1 MANVAWNE
9 YIERIREG
17 TDFPSLIERL
27 VELPRRPSGGQA
39 VMAKSNPFRDEKT
52 PSLAVYHDHAF
63 DFGSGQPYDA
73 FDVAQK
79 LWNCSFIE
87 AAERLAHK
95 IGIERPTRK
104 LTPEERAQ
112 AERQRR
118 SYELLGLARDYY
130 ALRMEGEDGRQV
142 RDYAHD
148 RGFDDQVIGKEKLG
162 ASGGLGAH
170 FLAAG
175 VDIEDAIQAGLL
187 VRSDDGHIYDA
198 IPAGYLVFPYHLG
211 GKVRF
216 LSGRIADP
224 EAPGDKKVRNIR
236 NNGHTPKIP
245 YLNSVYTAQAEK
257 VVVVE
262 GATDAVTLAQWR
274 IPALALAGSTMD
286 DRLVERLQDH
296 ALVYLC
302 LDNDETGHAAAAR
315 AADRI
320 GPMTQVIAL
329 PNHDVNE
336 FCQDGHDDAE
346 FRQAMGDARTW
357 IDVRIEQIE
366 ALHGLERDWAMPE
379 LFGMLVK
386 LDPWAQ
392 ARYRTALHK
401 QLKLS
406 YADIKRY
413 MQLVQE
419 TDAEDEV
426 IAGARY
432 VVKDGHVCRWTPNG
446 LEALGNFS
454 AEVAEEIIED
464 DGQDTRR
471 KLVISGTHT
480 GGKPF
485 PTAVVDAKDFS
496 SMGWVIDQWGIGA
509 NIYAGVRT
517 REHLRSAIQTLS
529 SDGVKQRWV
538 YTHTGWRKIDGEL
551 VYLTHDSAL
560 GAGNVEI
567 TLTRPELQMYQLPV
581 DPGNVAEAVRLS
593 LSFLD
598 VAPRRVT
605 WPLWA
610 AMYLA
615 PLASIRDPDFIV
627 WLYGTTGS
635 LKSSITA
642 LALNHYGP
650 DFDYNRLPAS
660 WEDTITTLEKK
671 AFTIKDAP
679 LVIDDFAPQSTTA
692 GANELERRA
701 SRALRNMANRTSRG
715 RMKSDLT
722 DRQSHDPRGLIICT
736 GEQLPSGHS
745 IVGRL
750 LGIEMQR
757 DIVDLNASL
766 YQQRGELCRAMTA
779 YLLWLEPQM
788 DELSER
794 IHGWHKELFSKANQ
808 EASSHLRVPSAVASL
823 YIGVWMGL
831 SHAKDRG
838 VLDEG
843 QFNHM
848 TVEAWLSLMQL
859 GREQSKLVEDED
871 PSDRFLRVLGALLT
885 QGVVYLDDKE
895 DLPSIPKPGAKLLG
909 WQDID
914 YLYLIPEATYNLVAS
929 FCRQEGD
936 RFPLKERALYK
947 KLIED
952 DVLIPSAN
960 ASTRTLRVQGAVQR
974 VLKLVKAKALPTEPE
989 SE

>member
-1 MANVAWNE
+1 M
-9 YIERIREG
+9 R
-17 TDFPSLIERL
+17 
-27 VELPRRPSGGQA
+27 
-39 VMAKSNPFRDEKT
+39 
-52 PSLAVYHDHAF
+52 
-63 DFGSGQPYDA
+63 
-73 FDVAQK
+73 
-79 LWNCSFIE
+79 
-87 AAERLAHK
+87 
-95 IGIERPTRK
+95 
-104 LTPEERAQ
+104 
-112 AERQRR
+112 
-118 SYELLGLARDYY
+118 
-130 ALRMEGEDGRQV
+130 LRMEGEDGRKV

-148 RGFDDQVIGKEKLG
+148 RGFDDQVIGREKLG
-162 ASGGLGAH
+162 ASGGLRAH
-170 FLAAG
+170 FQAAG
-175 VDIEDAIQAGLL
+175 VDIEAAIQAGLL
-187 VRSDDGHIYDA
+187 VRSDDGRMYDA

-216 LSGRIADP
+216 LSGRLADP
-224 EAPGDKKVRNIR
+224 DAPGDKKVRNIR
-236 NNGHTPKIP
+236 NNGHTPRIP
-245 YLNSVYTAQAEK
+245 YLNSVYTTQAEK

-262 GATDAVTLAQWR
+262 GATDAVTLAKWD
-274 IPALALAGSTMD
+274 IPAIALAGSHMD
-286 DRLVERLQDH
+286 ERLVERLKKH
-296 ALVYLC
+296 VSVYLC
-302 LDNDETGHAAAAR
+302 LDDDETGHAATAKAAH
-315 AADRI
+315 RI
-320 GPMTQVIAL
+320 GPMTQVIVL
-329 PNHDVNE
+329 PSHDVNE
-336 FCQDGHDDAE
+336 FCQDGHNAAE
-346 FRQAMGDARTW
+346 FRQAMSDARTW
-357 IDVRIEQIE
+357 MDVRIEQIE
-366 ALHGLERDWAMPE
+366 ALHGVERDWALPE
-379 LFGMLVK
+379 LFRMLVE

-392 ARYRTALHK
+392 ARYRTAIHK
-401 QLKLS
+401 QLGLS
-406 YADIKRY
+406 YTDIKRY
-413 MQLVQE
+413 LRLVQKTE
-419 TDAEDEV
+419 AEDEV

-454 AEVAEEIIED
+454 AEVTEEIVED

-471 KLVISGTHT
+471 KLAISGTHT

-485 PTAVVDAKDFS
+485 PMAVVDASDFS
-496 SMGWVIDQWGIGA
+496 GMSWVIDQWGIAA

-529 SDGVKQRWV
+529 SDAVKQRWV
-538 YTHTGWRKIDGEL
+538 YTHTGWREIDGEL
-551 VYLTHDSAL
+551 VYLTHSSAL
-560 GAGNVEI
+560 GAKNIEI
-567 TLTRPELQMYQLPV
+567 TLTRPELQMYQLPME
-581 DPGNVAEAVRLS
+581 PGNVAEAVRLS

-598 VAPRRVT
+598 VAPRQVT
-605 WPLWA
+605 WPLWS

-615 PLASIRDPDFIV
+615 PLASIRDPDFII

-635 LKSSITA
+635 LKSSIAA

-679 LVIDDFAPQSTTA
+679 LVIDDFAPQSTAA

-722 DRQSHDPRGLIICT
+722 DRQSHDPRGLVICT

-757 DIVDLNASL
+757 DIVDLNAPL

-779 YLLWLEPQM
+779 YLLWLKPQM
-788 DELSER
+788 DELSDT
-794 IHGWHKELFSKANQ
+794 IHGWHKEVFNKANQ

-823 YIGVWMGL
+823 YIGACMGL
-831 SHAKDRG
+831 RHAKDRG

-848 TVEAWLSLMQL
+848 AAEAWLTLMQV

-871 PSDRFLRVLGALLT
+871 PGDRFLRVLNALLT

-895 DLPSIPKPGAKLLG
+895 KEPSIPKSGAKLLG
-909 WQDID
+909 WQDAD
-914 YLYLIPEATYNLVAS
+914 HLYLIPESTYNLIAT
-929 FCRQEGD
+929 FCRQEGE

-947 KLIED
+947 KLAED
-952 DVLIPSAN
+952 GVLVSSSSK
-960 ASTRTLRVQGAVQR
+960 STRTVRVNGAVQR
-974 VLKLVKAKALPTEPE
+974 VLMLVKAKALPTESE